1 MLFFIIS
8 FLNVISAFV
17 ISNNDIK
24 MVLYDESYDD
34 KSDDMFDIYISEAD
48 VFDGSGISDV
58 FIPTSTYI
66 NEDVIEQNTEHDE
79 QDLVGNDE
87 NILDNFVANTVQYII
102 GWISSWF

>member
-1 MLFFIIS
+1 MLFFITS

-17 ISNNDIK
+17 ISTDDMK

-34 KSDDMFDIYISEAD
+34 KNDDMFDIYISEAD
-48 VFDGSGISDV
+48 VIDGSGMSDV
-58 FIPTSTYI
+58 LIPTSTYI